1 MTTKQSR
8 IIEYKMFDSFSSKI
22 TQIFSQ
28 ISGKKFISED
38 DLKATMREV
47 RIALLEA
54 DVALPVAK
62 DFIERVKAE
71 AVGKRV
77 VSSVEPG
84 QMIIK
89 ILHDELVKL
98 LGGEKSEINF
108 SVRSPVIILM
118 AGLQGAGKT
127 TSSGKLALRLKNKIH
142 KKVLLASLDTYRPAA
157 AEQLRILSEK
167 ISVDFAEF
175 DAQKK
180 PLQLAK
186 EARQKA
192 AEGGYEVLIL
202 DSAGRTSI
210 NEEMMR
216 ELVEI
221 ANAVTPTEILLVVDA
236 MIGQDAANVAK
247 NFGEKLALTGIIL
260 TRLDGDSRGGA
271 ALTMKAATNC
281 PIKFIGVGEKLEEF
295 EEFNPDRIAS
305 RIVGMGDVVSLVEKA
320 QEVFDVK
327 EMEKAA
333 KKMQKGQFDFNDLL
347 SQIRNMKKMGGLG
360 SIVNLLPGAAKIK
373 EHLNKI
379 SGLEQEIKQQEAII
393 LSMNKRERSNPDIL
407 SSSRKHRI
415 AKGAG
420 TTIQEV
426 NRLMKKYKQ
435 TQKMM
440 KKFGKIDPKKM
451 QEMIQNAGT
460 KTN

>member
-1 MTTKQSR
+1 MTTKQSK
-8 IIEYKMFDSFSSKI
+8 IINYKMFDSFSSKI

-127 TSSGKLALRLKNKIH
+127 TSSAKLALRLKNKIH

-305 RIVGMGDVVSLVEKA
+305 RIVGMGDIVSLVEKA

-373 EHLNKI
+373 EHLSKI

>member
-1 MTTKQSR
+1 MTTKQSK
-8 IIEYKMFDSFSSKI
+8 IINYKMFDSFSSKI

-62 DFIERVKAE
+62 DFIERVKNE

-127 TSSGKLALRLKNKIH
+127 TSSAKLALRLKNKIH

-186 EARQKA
+186 EARKKA

-295 EEFNPDRIAS
+295 EEFNPHRIAS
-305 RIVGMGDVVSLVEKA
+305 RIVGMGDIVSLVEKA

-373 EHLNKI
+373 EHLSKI

-451 QEMIQNAGT
+451 QEMIQNAGI

>member
-1 MTTKQSR
+1 
-8 IIEYKMFDSFSSKI
+8 MFDSFSSKI